1 MVKLLNPMFTQRYLK
16 GYSEYQQAR
25 QAHWDKVAASLS
37 NWRGFGGYYHRRL
50 AKLLSYIIPKNQKV
64 LELGCGDG
72 KLISSLSP
80 KFGVGIDFSRNMAD
94 RAHKVHPKLLIIE
107 ADAHYIPLQEE
118 FDFIILS
125 DLLNDLWDVQQVFKQ
140 VKKVCGKNTRIVI
153 NVYSRMWEIPL
164 EIGQNLH
171 VAKPNLPQN
180 WFSPPDVKCL
190 LELEDF
196 EIIRISPEIIF
207 PFYIPLLSPFL
218 NRFLGKFWPFK
229 FLALTNLFIARLPE
243 VKNTASVKPSV
254 SIIIPARNEAG
265 NIETLFERTP
275 ELGSGS
281 ELIFIEGHSID
292 DTYETIESSQKKYSS
307 RDTKLF
313 RQTGKGKGDAVRL
326 GFEQATGD
334 ILMILDSDLS
344 VPPEDLSLF
353 YNALVENKGDFINGV
368 RLIYPMEDQAMRFL
382 NMLGN
387 KFFSLAFS
395 WLLDQPI
402 KDTLCGTKVLFK
414 KDYQKIAENRSYF
427 GDFDPFGDF
436 DLLFGA
442 AKLSLKIVDLPIRY
456 RNRVYGSTNIHRFR
470 HGFLLLRMVIVAA
483 KKLKFI

>member
-1 MVKLLNPMFTQRYLK
+1 MISMDLFLE
-16 GYSEYQQAR
+16 GYSNYKR
-25 QAHWDKVAASLS
+25 NRIAHWNKVADSLLA
-37 NWRGFGGYYHRRL
+37 WKGWGRYYHRRL

-80 KFGVGIDFSRNMAD
+80 KLGVGIDFSKNMTD
-94 RAHKVHPKLLIIE
+94 RAHQLHPDLHIIE
-107 ADAHYIPLQEE
+107 ADTHHIPLQEE

-140 VKKVCGKNTRIVI
+140 VKKVSGKNTRIVI

-164 EIGQNLH
+164 EIGQKLG

-180 WFSPPDVKCL
+180 WFSPQDGERL

-196 EIIRISPEIIF
+196 EVIRISTEIIF
-207 PFYIPLLSPFL
+207 PFYIPLLSPLLNHFL
-218 NRFLGKFWPFK
+218 VRLWPFK
-229 FLALTNLFIARLPE
+229 HMALTNLIVARPYTM
-243 VKNTASVKPSV
+243 VKTDSVKPSV
-254 SIIIPARNEAG
+254 SIIIPTRNEAG
-265 NIETLFERTP
+265 NIEDLFERTP
-275 ELGSGS
+275 ELGTGS
-281 ELIFIEGHSID
+281 ELIFIEGHSLD
-292 DTYETIESSQKKYSS
+292 DTYETIESSIKKYSF
-307 RDTKLF
+307 RDAKLF

-326 GFEQATGD
+326 GFEKSTGD
-334 ILMILDSDLS
+334 ILMILDADLS

-353 YNALVENKGDFINGV
+353 YNALAENKGDFINGV

-382 NMLGN
+382 NILGN
-387 KFFSLAFS
+387 KFFGLAFS

-470 HGFLLLRMVIVAA
+470 HGLLLLKMVFIAA